1 MIVGGVMGF
10 FVLIWMLSGSGGTS
24 RTKSTFKVG
33 GWTAANIAKPT
44 IGSGPPVVV
53 VTVIDPKADPVWSQ
67 KIKSNREEYAK
78 QHGRIQTLTAP
89 PVATWKH

>member
-1 MIVGGVMGF
+1 LIVGGILGF

-24 RTKSTFKVG
+24 RTKSKVG
-33 GWTAANIAKPT
+33 GWTAANIPKPT

-53 VTVIDPKADPVWSQ
+53 VTVIDPKADPVWMQ

-78 QHGRIQTLTAP
+78 RHGTLRP
-89 PVATWKH
+89 LQPSGMY